1 MDCNLTIKRA
11 SKKNQNQVFEI
22 LESEYTIQLE
32 EDGSEAELNIEISME
47 KRINYEE
54 GSGFTWHKSW
64 NIPSIEVKISKR
76 DLNSIKAQ
84 LGITRV
90 YCEITS
96 GYPIRKMVEFYI
108 QEVTVE
114 GETRKEIGS
123 NGVARF
129 SNLKFSETSFNHEVN
144 LKLHSATNLA

>member
-1 MDCNLTIKRA
+1 
-11 SKKNQNQVFEI
+11 
-22 LESEYTIQLE
+22 
-32 EDGSEAELNIEISME
+32 ME
-47 KRINYEE
+47 KKINYEE
-54 GSGFTWHKSW
+54 DSGFIWHKSW

-76 DLNSIKAQ
+76 DLNAIKNQ

-108 QEVTVE
+108 QEVSLE

-129 SNLKFSETSFNHEVN
+129 NNLKFSETSFNHEVQST
-144 LKLHSATNLA
+144 LFRETNLV